1 MRISAMFGLSALLVA
16 ALPAQ
21 ACEDYI
27 EARATEQTVAQAV
40 EPVSAAAP
48 AALDL
53 SAATTKKAKKTTKK
67 KREKVEYMRA
77 AN

>member
-1 MRISAMFGLSALLVA
+1 MRISAMIGLSVVLLA
-16 ALPAQ
+16 ALPAA

-27 EARATEQTVAQAV
+27 QASATELTVAQAV
-40 EPVSAAAP
+40 QPTSAAAP
-48 AALDL
+48 AAMDL

-67 KREKVEYMRA
+67 KKEKVEYMRA

>member
-1 MRISAMFGLSALLVA
+1 MRISAMIGLGCLLVA

-27 EARATEQTVAQAV
+27 EASATEPTVAQVVQPA
-40 EPVSAAAP
+40 SAAAP
-48 AALDL
+48 AAIDL

-67 KREKVEYMRA
+67 KKEKVEYMRA